1 MSLVDQAADPVDAD
15 RTDPSERPEHEAPV
29 EGGRRA
35 RSAVVAAVLA
45 VLALWAIDVYLVPA
59 AGRVRQEH
67 RLQEYQEPARRVRV
81 GDPALLLQV
90 PALRMDQVVV
100 KGATPALLQGGPGWR
115 EGSAPPGTGN
125 TVLLGRSTRWTYP
138 FAQLSKLP
146 KGASVFLRTR
156 DGRVYKYQVRS
167 VRRLRSG
174 LTSVM
179 DPTGRNR
186 LTLVTSAGG
195 PFDTSRTVVVATGVG
210 TPVPTPKEFR
220 EPVRKLTDLGPFD
233 ERGPGGLLLLLA
245 GFVVVGLGV
254 LGVLE
259 MRGRYSTFTVAVV
272 AGPAL
277 ALGVVLVL
285 FHLDAFLPITY

>member
-1 MSLVDQAADPVDAD
+1 MSLLTDGPDSLPGEQDGAAVPP
-15 RTDPSERPEHEAPV
+15 TEPE
-29 EGGRRA
+29 GRRA
-35 RSAVVAAVLA
+35 RTAVVAAVVAL
-45 VLALWAIDVYLVPA
+45 LALWAVDVYLVPV
-59 AGRVRQEH
+59 AGRVRQDH
-67 RLQEYQEPARRVRV
+67 LFDEYQEPARRVKV
-81 GDPALLLQV
+81 GDAALLLQV
-90 PALRMDQVVV
+90 PALQLDQVVV
-100 KGATPALLQGGPGWR
+100 KGATPKLLEGGPAWR

-125 TVLLGRSTRWTYP
+125 TVVLGRSTRWTYP
-138 FAQLSKLP
+138 FAQLSKVP
-146 KGASVFLRTR
+146 KGASIFLRTR

-195 PFDTSRTVVVATGVG
+195 PFDTDRTVVVATGVG

-220 EPVRKLTDLGPFD
+220 EPVRKLNDLGPFD
-233 ERGPGGLLLLLA
+233 ERGAGGLLLLLA

-254 LGVLE
+254 VGVLE

>member
-1 MSLVDQAADPVDAD
+1 MSLLDDPPAADAAGPGPDDGQPAAGAD
-15 RTDPSERPEHEAPV
+15 SD
-29 EGGRRA
+29 RRA
-35 RSAVVAAVLA
+35 RSAVIAVVLA
-45 VLALWAIDVYLVPA
+45 LLALWAVDVYLVPA
-59 AGRVRQEH
+59 AGRVRQDH
-67 RLQEYQEPARRVRV
+67 RAAEYQEPARRVGV

-90 PALRMDQVVV
+90 PALQLDQVVV

-125 TVLLGRSTRWTYP
+125 TVVLGRSTRWTYP
-138 FAQLSKLP
+138 FAQLSKVP
-146 KGASVFLRTR
+146 KGATIYLRTR
-156 DGRVYKYQVRS
+156 DGRVYKYQVKS
-167 VRRLRSG
+167 VKRLRSG

-195 PFDTSRTVVVATGVG
+195 PLDTSRTVVVATGVG
-210 TPVPTPKEFR
+210 TPVPTPKAFS

-254 LGVLE
+254 VGVLE
-259 MRGRYSTFTVAVV
+259 MRGRYSTFTVCVV

>member
-1 MSLVDQAADPVDAD
+1 MSLLDDPLTADAAGPPPDNGQPAAGAD
-15 RTDPSERPEHEAPV
+15 SD
-29 EGGRRA
+29 RRA
-35 RSAVVAAVLA
+35 RSAVIAAVLA
-45 VLALWAIDVYLVPA
+45 LLALWAVDVYLVPA

-67 RLQEYQEPARRVRV
+67 RVEEYQQPARRVGV
-81 GDPALLLQV
+81 GDAALLLQV
-90 PALRMDQVVV
+90 PALQLDQVVV

-125 TVLLGRSTRWTYP
+125 TVVLGRSTRWTYP
-138 FAQLSKLP
+138 FAQLSKVP
-146 KGASVFLRTR
+146 KGATIYLRTR

-167 VRRLRSG
+167 VKRLRSG

-195 PFDTSRTVVVATGVG
+195 PLDTSRTVVVATGVG
-210 TPVPTPKEFR
+210 TPVPTPKAFR

-254 LGVLE
+254 VGVLE
-259 MRGRYSTFTVAVV
+259 MRGRYSTFTVCVV

>member
-1 MSLVDQAADPVDAD
+1 MSLLDD
-15 RTDPSERPEHEAPV
+15 APV
-29 EGGRRA
+29 SEDGPANSADDAGATGSGESDRRA
-35 RSAVVAAVLA
+35 RTAVIAAVLA
-45 VLALWAIDVYLVPA
+45 VLGLWALDVYLVPA

-67 RLQEYQEPARRVRV
+67 RVDEYQEPARKVGV
-81 GDPALLLQV
+81 GDAALLLQI
-90 PALRMDQVVV
+90 PALRLDQVVV

-125 TVLLGRSTRWTYP
+125 TVVLGRSTRWTHP
-138 FAQLSKLP
+138 FSQLSKVP
-146 KGASVFLRTR
+146 KDASIYVRTR
-156 DGRVYKYQVRS
+156 DGRVYKYQVLY
-167 VRRLRSG
+167 VKRLRSG

-179 DPTGRNR
+179 DPVGRNR

-195 PFDTSRTVVVATGVG
+195 PFDTARTVVVAKGVG
-210 TPVPTPKEFR
+210 TPVPTPKAFQ

-245 GFVVVGLGV
+245 GFVVIGLGV
-254 LGVLE
+254 VGVLE
-259 MRGRYSTFTVAVV
+259 MKGRYSTFTVCVV